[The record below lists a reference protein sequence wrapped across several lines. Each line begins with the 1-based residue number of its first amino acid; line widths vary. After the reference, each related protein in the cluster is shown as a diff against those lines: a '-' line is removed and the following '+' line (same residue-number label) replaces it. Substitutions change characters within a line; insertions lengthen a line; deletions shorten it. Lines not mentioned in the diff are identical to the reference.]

1 LQKNPNANFLFCDT
15 ELITIKIWLEYKN
28 WKVPC
33 WVIEQI
39 EKSDYS
45 LYVLTDIDLP
55 WQEDP
60 LRENPND
67 RQELLHLFEKEL
79 NHFSKKYKIV
89 KGKED
94 ARFKNAISFL

>member
-1 LQKNPNANFLFCDT
+1 
-15 ELITIKIWLEYKN
+15 
-28 WKVPC
+28 
-33 WVIEQI
+33 
-39 EKSDYS
+39 
-45 LYVLTDIDLP
+45 LTDIDLP

-94 ARFKNAISFL
+94 ARFKNAISYL